1 MSKAWLFVAL
11 LCSAALLASG
21 AVAPAA
27 TSAGPRCKNRFPRKP
42 LCKFVDDIA
51 TNPLDVIDGT
61 TGKLVKIGVYQKYQK
76 FHRDLP
82 ATKQYVYGKDEKTA
96 YYPGPVIVAQRGV
109 ETKVYFENRLLD
121 RQHMFTVDYS
131 LMPGIP
137 KPKLGGIPVVPHR
150 HGGEQQ
156 SDGDGHPL
164 AWFTQFGETG
174 PTFKSRLYTYSNKQ
188 NPAAIWYHD
197 HTLGWTRLNT
207 VAGIG
212 GLYVIKDPKGYERK
226 LGWLPSGAREVALA
240 IADRTFFANG
250 SINYPNV
257 GIVPRVHPNWNPEYL
272 GNTIVVNGKVWPYMR
287 VRPAMY
293 RMRLLNAANA
303 RVFNLKWVCAA
314 RANYPNF
321 IPPIQGAAMS
331 VIQIGTDG
339 GYLVRPVRR
348 TEVLLAPGE
357 RVDLLV
363 DFSLVPS
370 DCKDVIVT
378 NDARAPF
385 PAGQPVTAETGV
397 VMRINILNR
406 KRIPSPVIPKKI
418 SWMPQVPAVNRERY
432 ATLVEIMD
440 RATNLPIRV
449 TIDGKSYM
457 DPVTETPKQGD
468 TEAWYLINLSADAH
482 PMHVHLV
489 QHRPAWRRP
498 FDVAGYQAG
507 RCSFT
512 DKTKPSCYTGNRVL
526 VGYHERGWKD
536 TTLAYPGEVLKLIL
550 TFKRQDMMPFE
561 FDPTTGPGYVWH
573 CHILDHE
580 DNDMMRPLVIKK

>member
-1 MSKAWLFVAL
+1 MSRAWLVVAL
-11 LCSAALLASG
+11 LCSAALVASAATLAG
-21 AVAPAA
+21 
-27 TSAGPRCKNRFPRKP
+27 TSAGPRCKNRFPRRP
-42 LCKFVDDIA
+42 LCKFVDDLA
-51 TNPLDVIDGT
+51 TNPLAVIDGT
-61 TGKLVKIGVYQKYQK
+61 TGKMVKIGVYQKYQK

-96 YYPGPVIVAQRGV
+96 NYPGPVIVAQRGV
-109 ETKVYFENRLLD
+109 ETQVYFENHLMD
-121 RQHMFTVDYS
+121 RQHMFTVDYT

-150 HGGEQQ
+150 HGGEQE
-156 SDGDGHPL
+156 SDSDGHPL

-174 PTFKSRLYTYSNKQ
+174 PTFKSRLYHYHNKQ

-197 HTLGWTRLNT
+197 HTIGWTRLNT

-212 GLYVIKDPKGYERK
+212 ALYVIKDPKGYERK
-226 LGWLPSGAREVALA
+226 LKWLPSGAREVALA
-240 IADRTFFANG
+240 IADRMFFANG

-257 GIVPRVHPNWNPEYL
+257 GNVPRVHPNWNPEYL
-272 GNTIVVNGKVWPYMR
+272 GDTIVVNGKVWPYMR

-314 RANYPNF
+314 RADYPNF

-348 TEVLLAPGE
+348 TEVLIAPGE

-363 DFSLVPS
+363 DFSELPS
-370 DCKDVIVT
+370 GCKDVIVT
-378 NDARAPF
+378 NDARAPY
-385 PAGQPVTAETGV
+385 PAGEPVTAQTGV
-397 VMRINILNR
+397 VMRINILKK
-406 KRIPSPVIPKKI
+406 KRIPSPPIPKKI
-418 SWMPQVPAVNRERY
+418 SWMPKVPAINRERY
-432 ATLVEIMD
+432 HTLVEIMD
-440 RATNLPIRV
+440 RATNLPTRV
-449 TIDGKSYM
+449 TIDGKAWM

-468 TEAWYLINLSADAH
+468 TEAWYIINLTADAH
-482 PMHVHLV
+482 PMHLHLV

-512 DKTKPSCYTGNRVL
+512 DKTKPSCYSGNRQL
-526 VGYHERGWKD
+526 VPRYERDWKD
-536 TTLAYPGEVLKLIL
+536 TTLAFPGEVLAIIAS
-550 TFKRQDMMPFE
+550 FKRQDMQPWE
-561 FDPTTGPGYVWH
+561 FNPTTGPGYVWH

-580 DNDMMRPLVIKK
+580 DNDMMRPMVIKT

>member
-1 MSKAWLFVAL
+1 MLQTRERWRNPPAEPVA
-11 LCSAALLASG
+11 SWTAS
-21 AVAPAA
+21 
-27 TSAGPRCKNRFPRKP
+27 
-42 LCKFVDDIA
+42 
-51 TNPLDVIDGT
+51 NPLAVIDGT
-61 TGKLVKIGVYQKYQK
+61 TGKLVKIGIYQIYQK

-96 YYPGPVIVAQRGV
+96 AYPGPVIVAQRGV
-109 ETKVYFENRLLD
+109 ETKVYFENHLLD
-121 RQHMFTVDYS
+121 KQHMFTVDYT

-137 KPKLGGIPVVPHR
+137 KPKLGGIPVVIHR

-156 SDGDGHPL
+156 SDSDGHPQ

-174 PTFKSRLYTYSNKQ
+174 PTFKSRLYTYANKQ

-226 LGWLPSGAREVALA
+226 MGWLPSGAREVALA
-240 IADRTFFANG
+240 IADRMFFANG

-257 GIVPRVHPNWNPEYL
+257 GNVPRVHPNWNPEYL
-272 GNTIVVNGKVWPYMR
+272 GDTIVVNGKVWPYMR

-314 RANYPNF
+314 RVDYPNF
-321 IPPIQGAAMS
+321 VPPIHGPAMS

-370 DCKDVIVT
+370 DCKDVIIT
-378 NDARAPF
+378 NDARAPY

-397 VMRINILNR
+397 VMRINILNK
-406 KRIPSPVIPKKI
+406 KRIPSPTIPKKI
-418 SWMPQVPAVNRERY
+418 SWMPKVPPINKERY
-432 ATLVEIMD
+432 ATLVEIMQ
-440 RATNLPIRV
+440 RGTNLPIRV

-482 PMHVHLV
+482 PMHLHLV

-498 FDVAGYQAG
+498 FDVAGYQSG

-512 DKTKPSCYTGNRVL
+512 DKTKPSCYTGNRQL

-536 TTLAYPGEVLKLIL
+536 TTLALPGHVLKIIM
-550 TFKRQDMMPFE
+550 TFKRQDMMPYE
-561 FDPTTGPGYVWH
+561 FDASTGPGYVWH

-580 DNDMMRPLVIKK
+580 DNDMMRPLVITK

>member
-1 MSKAWLFVAL
+1 
-11 LCSAALLASG
+11 
-21 AVAPAA
+21 
-27 TSAGPRCKNRFPRKP
+27 
-42 LCKFVDDIA
+42 
-51 TNPLDVIDGT
+51 
-61 TGKLVKIGVYQKYQK
+61 K

-96 YYPGPVIVAQRGV
+96 AYPGPVIVAQRGV
-109 ETKVYFENRLLD
+109 ETKVYYENHLLD
-121 RQHMFTVDYS
+121 RQHMFTVDYT

-156 SDGDGHPL
+156 SDSDGHPQ
-164 AWFTQFGETG
+164 AWFTQFGETS

-212 GLYVIKDPKGYERK
+212 GLYVIKDPKGYEK
-226 LGWLPSGAREVALA
+226 DLGWLPSGAREVALA
-240 IADRTFFANG
+240 IADRMFFANG

-257 GIVPRVHPNWNPEYL
+257 GNVPRVHPNWNPEYL
-272 GNTIVVNGKVWPYMR
+272 GNTIVVNGKLSVWPYMR

-314 RANYPNF
+314 RADYPNF
-321 IPPIQGAAMS
+321 VPPIQGPAMS

-370 DCKDVIVT
+370 DCKDVIIT
-378 NDARAPF
+378 NDARAPY

-397 VMRINILNR
+397 VMRINILNK

-418 SWMPQVPAVNRERY
+418 SVSSR
-432 ATLVEIMD
+432 
-440 RATNLPIRV
+440 
-449 TIDGKSYM
+449 
-457 DPVTETPKQGD
+457 
-468 TEAWYLINLSADAH
+468 
-482 PMHVHLV
+482 
-489 QHRPAWRRP
+489 
-498 FDVAGYQAG
+498 
-507 RCSFT
+507 
-512 DKTKPSCYTGNRVL
+512 
-526 VGYHERGWKD
+526 
-536 TTLAYPGEVLKLIL
+536 
-550 TFKRQDMMPFE
+550 
-561 FDPTTGPGYVWH
+561 
-573 CHILDHE
+573 
-580 DNDMMRPLVIKK
+580 